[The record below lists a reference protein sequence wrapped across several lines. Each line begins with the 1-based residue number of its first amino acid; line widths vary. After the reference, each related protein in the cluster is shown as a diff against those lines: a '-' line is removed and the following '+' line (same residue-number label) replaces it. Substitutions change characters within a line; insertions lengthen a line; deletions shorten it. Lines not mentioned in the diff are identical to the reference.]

1 METDIIRP
9 NKLYRY
15 SEKKWL
21 ERSLTLGE
29 FRLRPASDYNTV
41 ENDTA
46 RQDNELLRIRK
57 SPASSIIIENVRTGE
72 RTRPIGDVVYRS
84 ETGTNYL
91 TICFSKQWDLQ
102 LFKVFSGTDSCL
114 VVHNVEEFSERLHL
128 AVEKKLIEWVG
139 MDASIVYG
147 GNSEL
152 GAVFSKPLHYIFQ
165 HEWRF
170 AWSPITPVTNLEPL
184 TVSIGNIENIAE
196 IIES

>member
-57 SPASSIIIENVRTGE
+57 SPASSVIIENVSAYSH
-72 RTRPIGDVVYRS
+72 PS
-84 ETGTNYL
+84 
-91 TICFSKQWDLQ
+91 
-102 LFKVFSGTDSCL
+102 
-114 VVHNVEEFSERLHL
+114 
-128 AVEKKLIEWVG
+128 
-139 MDASIVYG
+139 
-147 GNSEL
+147 
-152 GAVFSKPLHYIFQ
+152 
-165 HEWRF
+165 
-170 AWSPITPVTNLEPL
+170 
-184 TVSIGNIENIAE
+184 
-196 IIES
+196 